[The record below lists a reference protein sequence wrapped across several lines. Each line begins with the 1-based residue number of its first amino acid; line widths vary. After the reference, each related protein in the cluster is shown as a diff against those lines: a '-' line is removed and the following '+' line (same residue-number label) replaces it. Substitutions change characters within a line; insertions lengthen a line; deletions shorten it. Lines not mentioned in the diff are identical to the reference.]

1 MCGGCVVE
9 APSPCP
15 FHDPPSIRPSARLFV
30 FSSGF
35 VLVDGSCGW
44 VGGVYGCS
52 VSALGFSMRLVAA
65 LKLLLWRPIIRNT
78 GVRWRIAGCG
88 GRCLFE
94 GAGFVVKD
102 FWWFVDICGGFLPP
116 SVKFKGF

>member
-9 APSPCP
+9 VPSPCP
-15 FHDPPSIRPSARLFV
+15 FHDPPSIRPSARPFV

-44 VGGVYGCS
+44 VGGGVYGCPS

-65 LKLLLWRPIIRNT
+65 LNCLGAVVDSVCC
-78 GVRWRIAGCG
+78 GVPLSGILACDDVLRGVVADA
-88 GRCLFE
+88 CLK
-94 GAGFVVKD
+94 VPV
-102 FWWFVDICGGFLPP
+102 
-116 SVKFKGF
+116 S

>member
-9 APSPCP
+9 VPSPCP

-35 VLVDGSCGW
+35 VSVDGSCGW
-44 VGGVYGCS
+44 VGSVYGCCS

-65 LKLLLWRPIIRNT
+65 SN
-78 GVRWRIAGCG
+78 
-88 GRCLFE
+88 CL
-94 GAGFVVKD
+94 GAVVD
-102 FWWFVDICGGFLPP
+102 SFCCCVPLSGILA
-116 SVKFKGF
+116 

>member
-9 APSPCP
+9 AFSPCP

-44 VGGVYGCS
+44 VGGVYGCCS

-65 LKLLLWRPIIRNT
+65 SNCLGAVVGSFCCGVPLSGILACDDVLRGVVADACLKVP
-78 GVRWRIAGCG
+78 V
-88 GRCLFE
+88 
-94 GAGFVVKD
+94 
-102 FWWFVDICGGFLPP
+102 
-116 SVKFKGF
+116 S